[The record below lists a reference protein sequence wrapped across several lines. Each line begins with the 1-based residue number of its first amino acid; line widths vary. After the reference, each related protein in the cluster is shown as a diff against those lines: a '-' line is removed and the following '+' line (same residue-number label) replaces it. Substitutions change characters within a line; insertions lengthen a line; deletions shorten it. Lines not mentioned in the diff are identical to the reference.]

1 MNKNKIFT
9 SLNKI
14 NWKAPTKLYSPR
26 ASAPDITIEEKSQI
40 LHNKTKFIW
49 PCHCLV
55 ITAGLTDQLK
65 GWRDYTLDQTEK
77 KYMNF
82 YTELGKIQ
90 PA

>member
-40 LHNKTKFIW
+40 FQNKYSANSIDEW
-49 PCHCLV
+49 NV
-55 ITAGLTDQLK
+55 
-65 GWRDYTLDQTEK
+65 
-77 KYMNF
+77 
-82 YTELGKIQ
+82 
-90 PA
+90 